1 MPIFEIIVVLVICAF
16 FTVFFYGLWLVE
28 NDIRYIQA
36 MSYLNILYCLAKTK
50 TEEEV
55 IGYIQQV
62 LVSTKNGTTLVD

>member
-1 MPIFEIIVVLVICAF
+1 MKE
-16 FTVFFYGLWLVE
+16 
-28 NDIRYIQA
+28 DIRYTQA

-62 LVSTKNGTTLVD
+62 LVSTKNGTILVD

>member
-1 MPIFEIIVVLVICAF
+1 MERR
-16 FTVFFYGLWLVE
+16 FTRMKE
-28 NDIRYIQA
+28 DIRYTQA